1 MKRHWNKRNL
11 RFAATVYL
19 FITTAQAASA
29 GMMQPTVLVVH
40 PPLYPLVAEIMRG
53 SGAPEMLL
61 SAGQDSHHIQLSPKQ
76 AEKLAQADVII
87 IADRAMS
94 VSLTK
99 PIAAGV
105 AKGATV
111 IAISELKGADPLT
124 YRSQNHF
131 THTDDNNSGMID
143 PHLWLDPVR
152 MAAIV
157 KSLAVKLG
165 ERNMAFDN
173 TYRSNAEILSS
184 HLKEQVDTGIRA
196 MLSAHPKA
204 RTKDTIAYIAYHDA
218 YQYFEQ
224 RYELSP
230 VGYITQ
236 KPESF
241 IGAKAMKTLMESAE
255 KSKVRCLISE
265 SNSPLTKRFA
275 IYTQAK
281 TILLSPERL
290 YSAKDAPSATW
301 IRNDYDR
308 LLAKVASTFA
318 GCMSGSLAK

>member
-1 MKRHWNKRNL
+1 MKQHVNKRSVRL
-11 RFAATVYL
+11 FVTVYL
-19 FITTAQAASA
+19 FITPAQAASA
-29 GMMQPTVLVVH
+29 GMMQPNVLVVH

-76 AEKLAQADVII
+76 ADKLARADVII
-87 IADRAMS
+87 LADRGMS

-99 PIAAGV
+99 PIAARV

-131 THTDDNNSGMID
+131 THADDHNDGNID

-152 MAAIV
+152 MAGVV

-173 TYRSNAEILSS
+173 TYRSNAETLAT
-184 HLKEQVDTGIRA
+184 HLKQEVDAGIRTL
-196 MLSAHPKA
+196 LSAHPAA

-218 YQYFEQ
+218 YQYFEK

-255 KSKVRCLISE
+255 KSKVRCLIAE
-265 SNSPLTKRFA
+265 SNSPLAKRFA

-308 LLAKVASTFA
+308 LLAKVAYTFA
-318 GCMSGSLAK
+318 GCISGSLAK